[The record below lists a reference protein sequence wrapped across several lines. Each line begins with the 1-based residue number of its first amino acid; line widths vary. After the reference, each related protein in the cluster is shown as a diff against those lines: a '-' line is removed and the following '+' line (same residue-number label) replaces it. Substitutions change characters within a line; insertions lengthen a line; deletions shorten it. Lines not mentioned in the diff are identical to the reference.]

1 MEEKKVFV
9 RKATGLVREIGVLTG
24 IIIVMAHT
32 VGLGWQKRVF
42 QCIGWLPISETL
54 YPGGLPPIFLAFIAS
69 GIVVVLNVF
78 CWAVM
83 GASMPRAGG
92 GYVYVSRVLGPVWGF
107 ITGWSM
113 FMADVVA
120 YGLIAAAVVEA
131 LYLFGMAAGIMIP
144 LTSGLIFGTGIVVI
158 VLFSIAGILGT
169 KPLVAVLH
177 AIFWIPVAVTIL
189 LYGVLLA
196 ATPAAMEAGI
206 KALTG
211 ATPLAFTE
219 TALAHG
225 MVDVGKGYGL
235 WDAVGACTIGGYWAY
250 IGYTATTYV
259 GGEVKEAYKSL
270 PKILFI
276 SNLFIIL
283 LYLTLPTLGARAA
296 MMVGQKAGYSF
307 LSSWGFLSYGAG
319 KPFLKEVAGLK
330 VPLTGWIP
338 MIGAFAAEGMG
349 LGFMKYLLV
358 LFGML
363 WPANDIP
370 PFILVCSR
378 IIFAMSFDRVL
389 PETLAA
395 VSARFYS
402 PVNAIVFVGVFA
414 ILGVAAESDI
424 FAPPP
429 WGIGVPWLYTWINS
443 GSGVQ
448 STDLWDLFSFFF
460 AALAAIL
467 FFYKR
472 RDIYEK
478 SPFKKEIA
486 GIPLITIV
494 GVLAFLGTLWQ
505 IWVVIMTPQGYM
517 YPYKF
522 GGQMSLAT
530 TFGFIIIGVIIYY
543 LYKARGRAIGVD
555 YSTVYAEVPPE

>member
-9 RKATGLVREIGVLTG
+9 RKATGLVREIGITTG
-24 IIIVMAHT
+24 IIITMAHT

-42 QCIGWLPISETL
+42 QCIGWLPINETL
-54 YPGGLPPIFLAFIAS
+54 FPAGLPPLFLAFVAS
-69 GIVVVLNVF
+69 GIVVILNVF

-92 GYVYVSRVLGPVWGF
+92 GYVYVSRVIGPVWGF

-113 FMADVVA
+113 FMADVIA

-144 LTSGLIFGTGIVVI
+144 LTSGLIFGTGLIVI
-158 VLFSIAGILGT
+158 VLFSIAAILGT

-177 AIFWIPVAVTIL
+177 AIFWIPVAVTVL
-189 LYGVLLA
+189 LYGVLLTV
-196 ATPAAMEAGI
+196 TPAAMEAGV

-211 ATPLAFTE
+211 ATPMAFTE
-219 TALAHG
+219 TALAQG
-225 MVDVGKGYGL
+225 MADVGRGLGL
-235 WDAVGACTIGGYWAY
+235 WDAVGVGTIGAYWAY

-270 PKILFI
+270 PRILFLA
-276 SNLFIIL
+276 NLFIIL

-307 LSSWGFLSYGAG
+307 LSSWGFLSYNAAGNIGAVPG
-319 KPFLKEVAGLK
+319 IAVKLK
-330 VPLTGWIP
+330 GWIP
-338 MIGAFAAEGMG
+338 MVGAFAAEGMG
-349 LGFMKYLLV
+349 LGWMKYLLV

-402 PVNAIVFVGVFA
+402 PVNAILFVGVFA

-424 FAPPP
+424 FGKG
-429 WGIGVPWLYTWINS
+429 GINVPWLRVWVNPDT
-443 GSGVQ
+443 GMAA
-448 STDLWDLFSFFF
+448 TDLWDLFSFFF
-460 AALAAIL
+460 AAIAAIL

-486 GIPLITIV
+486 GIPLITMI

-505 IWVVIMTPQGYM
+505 IWTIIMSPKSALN
-517 YPYKF
+517 PASF
-522 GGQMSLAT
+522 GGQVSLVT
-530 TFGFIIIGVIIYY
+530 TFAFIIIGVIIYY
-543 LYKARGRAIGVD
+543 LYKARGRAVGVD
-555 YSTVYAEVPPE
+555 YTTVYAEVPPE